1 MLPSPHS
8 AEADRVALYKMF
20 KAIAEY
26 GRKIRLRR
34 QAEEATNMEEQ
45 GSKPEEISQQL
56 PLRQKGQNK
65 KNKARSSKN

>member
-1 MLPSPHS
+1 
-8 AEADRVALYKMF
+8 MF

-34 QAEEATNMEEQ
+34 QAEEAINMEEQ